1 MAFDWSL
8 DSDNGTAESA
18 VEPNINDVMGG
29 DASIVV
35 EPAGLT
41 PVTGPAPLPTRRSLR
56 QAAQAAPKTVRT
68 SRPVPAAREDVS
80 IETVPDTVSTA
91 TDILAVLT
99 AAPTEPA
106 ARVAEPTG
114 SEPAAR
120 VAEPAATPVVPAPS
134 GEQPTTRR
142 AARMAAMSAPAVPTP
157 SGAARATVVPPTAA
171 PTSSR
176 RAAASAR
183 PTASGRPAAQKRP
196 ANRSAQRS
204 RPSLRRIVP
213 KVVSVSAAFGA
224 LALLVATSLPA
235 NAFMTSAADVD
246 PTSVTSAA
254 AVQKMAAVDAKTVV
268 AEAPTRDSYTVQTS
282 RDRFR
287 TSNSTDWS
295 YTNDPNGTIQWPFPV
310 QVPIATG
317 FGPRHVAGC
326 GFCSTFH
333 LGVDFDPGMGAPVGA
348 IADGVV
354 TEVVLDP
361 HSALGNHVTIEHTIN
376 GQKIESVYG
385 HMITGSVR
393 VVVGQAVTVTQI
405 VGQTGSTGNSTGAHL
420 HLEIHVDGV
429 PVDPFAWLKAN
440 AN

>member
-8 DSDNGTAESA
+8 DADSA
-18 VEPNINDVMGG
+18 VEPNINDLTGG
-29 DASIVV
+29 EALIVV

-41 PVTGPAPLPTRRSLR
+41 PVDAPAPLPTRRSLR
-56 QAAQAAPKTVRT
+56 QAARAAQPAPKTVRT
-68 SRPVPAAREDVS
+68 SRPVPVPHESVS

-99 AAPTEPA
+99 AAPTEPSA
-106 ARVAEPTG
+106 AVPSAAVPSTAMPVPTV
-114 SEPAAR
+114 SP
-120 VAEPAATPVVPAPS
+120 
-134 GEQPTTRR
+134 GEQPMSRR
-142 AARMAAMSAPAVPTP
+142 AARMAAMNVPADSAPP
-157 SGAARATVVPPTAA
+157 GAAPA
-171 PTSSR
+171 SSR
-176 RAAASAR
+176 RPAASV
-183 PTASGRPAAQKRP
+183 RPAAAARPIAPKRP
-196 ANRSAQRS
+196 ANRSSQRA
-204 RPSLRRIVP
+204 RPSLRRVVP

-246 PTSVTSAA
+246 QTSVTSVG
-254 AVQKMAAVDAKTVV
+254 AVQKMAAVDAKSV
-268 AEAPTRDSYTVQTS
+268 AAAAPTRDSYTVQTS

-326 GFCSTFH
+326 GFCSTYH
-333 LGVDFDPGMGAPVGA
+333 LGVDFDPGMGAPVGS

-354 TEVVLDP
+354 TDVVLDP
-361 HSALGNHVTIEHTIN
+361 RSALGNHVIIEHTIN

-393 VVVGQAVTVTQI
+393 VVVGQTVTVTQI